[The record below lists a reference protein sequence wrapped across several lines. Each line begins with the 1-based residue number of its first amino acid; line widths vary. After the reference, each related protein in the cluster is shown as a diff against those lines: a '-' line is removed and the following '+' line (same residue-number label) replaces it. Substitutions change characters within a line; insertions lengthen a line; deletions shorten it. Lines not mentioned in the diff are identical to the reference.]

1 MRRPVC
7 KYLHINPHRP
17 QWFTREYWTPEEH
30 RHEIRRY
37 FDATIDGVTGERYSR
52 QVLFAPIAAAGQQRI
67 GRASVV
73 LVGCGALG
81 TVGAEMLA
89 RAGVGRLRLIDRD
102 FVEPS
107 NLQRQSLFTEADARE
122 GRPKAQAAQQA
133 LAAINSE
140 TRLEGVVRDLT
151 ARNIESSC
159 EGFDVIVDAT
169 DNFETR
175 FLVNDFA
182 FKTGVPWVYGGCV
195 GSAGMACV
203 FRPGSTGCLCCLLP
217 DPPRRGSLETCDTSG
232 IIAPAV
238 HSVAAFQVTQVL
250 KLLVGEEPAA
260 ELFQMDIWEGS
271 WRLLGL
277 SQSRNAE
284 CRCCVGREFR
294 YLEGRRQDQVVRL
307 CGRNAVQVFPQEN
320 CDVDFARIAR
330 RLEGCGQVRSN
341 DSLLRIEVDGYQ
353 IALFRD
359 GRSII
364 KGTDDPAQARSVYDR
379 YIGR

>member
-1 MRRPVC
+1 MG
-7 KYLHINPHRP
+7 LGI
-17 QWFTREYWTPEEH
+17 
-30 RHEIRRY
+30 
-37 FDATIDGVTGERYSR
+37 FDATIDWVTGERYSR
-52 QVLFAPIAAAGQQRI
+52 QVLFAPIGAAGQRRI
-67 GRASVV
+67 GRARVV

-81 TVGAEMLA
+81 TVGAEMLV

-107 NLQRQSLFTEADARE
+107 NLQRQSLFTEADAHE
-122 GRPKAQAAQQA
+122 GRPKAQAAQRA
-133 LAAINSE
+133 LTAINSE
-140 TRLEGVVRDLT
+140 TELEGVVRDLT
-151 ARNIESSC
+151 ARNIETSC

-260 ELFQMDIWEGS
+260 ELFQMDIWDGS

-277 SQSRNAE
+277 SRSRNAD
-284 CRCCVGREFR
+284 CRCCVGREFS
-294 YLEGRRQDQVVRL
+294 YLEGNRQDQVVQL

-320 CDVDFARIAR
+320 CDVDFSRIAR
-330 RLEGCGQVRSN
+330 RLAGAGQVRRN

-353 IALFRD
+353 IALFPD

-364 KGTDDPAQARSVYDR
+364 KGTDDLAQARSVYDR